1 MLFAENTNVF
11 ATVIVAIITFGLC
24 ALVAWHTFRESKK
37 GGCASCGTRSSCP
50 YAKKGSPCSCQVE
63 NTSKKDELSVLFD
76 RQIELLQMQAPMQG
90 EDFLANIAASA
101 LENAYVFSD
110 IDYQDQTPSFWMP
123 RFHCVRIRQ
132 ALLQKG
138 IANLA
143 ADKEFCERIEGL
155 LRYWVKKDYTNP
167 NWWQNQI
174 GTPLLFADIALLLE
188 AAKAPFFDHELRDG
202 IAKIVYRGTLL
213 WEKGND
219 KEFSRIDPA
228 ILEGANLIWVATV
241 SIKYALFQKDEAL
254 LRHAADRIQAEVK
267 IAEQGIQEDGGFFQ
281 HGPLWYSGG
290 YGRSYTK
297 ELAPFFALFEGTA
310 YAFSEEKTNL
320 FLRHVLDGQK
330 QMQHRG
336 FFDYGA
342 IGREFSRQGALKAN
356 MENAICSLADVS
368 AMPKKEALAE
378 FLTEMQG
385 KLPQTEKTTYFDSI
399 CQLCHKADGSY
410 IGVKGLREGLR
421 GTEVCNREGVLAYN
435 MSYGTFTCLMRS
447 GKEYFDIA
455 PLWDYSAIPG
465 TTARK
470 ESDEALLAKPEWHG
484 EVKAEE
490 GFAPI
495 CYGKAEEKA
504 GWLGMKAK
512 HDGISI
518 CAAYFTF
525 GGALVALGA
534 DIKDASPEKGE
545 VFTTVNQCFAENA
558 DLSSI
563 SEGKCACG
571 GFIYENVDEST
582 VFTAKVERKT
592 GSWYRNNQTLP
603 KDEVSGEIFT
613 LQIPKTDKG
622 TYAYIAYPA
631 AEKAPLVR
639 VLQNDRKC
647 QAILA
652 NETVYAVFYE
662 EGALSLPNGA
672 VLQGNAGECL
682 SATL

>member
-1 MLFAENTNVF
+1 MLFAENTNVLT
-11 ATVIVAIITFGLC
+11 TVILAILTFALLARVAVLTWR
-24 ALVAWHTFRESKK
+24 ARKE
-37 GGCASCGTRSSCP
+37 GGCASCGTRASCP
-50 YAKKGSPCSCQVE
+50 HAQGGGACTCHMQNE
-63 NTSKKDELSVLFD
+63 GKDELSVLFD
-76 RQIELLQMQAPMQG
+76 RQIELMQMLSPKKD
-90 EDFLANIAASA
+90 EDFLGLIASSD
-101 LENAYVFSD
+101 LEGTYFFSD
-110 IDYQDQTPSFWMP
+110 IDYADLTPSFWQANQHYT
-123 RFHCVRIRQ
+123 RVRL

-138 IANLA
+138 AANLA
-143 ADKEFCERIEGL
+143 ADKDFCDKIEGL

-167 NWWQNQI
+167 NWWHNQI
-174 GTPLLFADIALLLE
+174 GAPLLFADIALLLE
-188 AAKAPFFDHELRDG
+188 SANAPFFDKELRDG
-202 IAKIVYRGTLL
+202 ISNIVYRGTLL
-213 WEKGND
+213 WEKGSD

-228 ILEGANLIWVATV
+228 RLEGANLIWVATV
-241 SIKYALFQKDEAL
+241 TIKYALFQKDEAL
-254 LRHAADRIQAEVK
+254 LRHAVDRIQAEVK

-297 ELAPFFALFEGTA
+297 ELAPFFTLFEGTA

-342 IGREFSRQGALKAN
+342 TGREFSRQGALKVN
-356 MENAICSLADVS
+356 MENAVCSLADVS
-368 AMPKKEALAE
+368 LMPKKEALAE
-378 FLTEMQG
+378 FLMEMQG

-399 CQLCHKADGSY
+399 CQLCHKAEGSY

-455 PLWDYSAIPG
+455 PLWDYAAIPG
-465 TTARK
+465 TTARA
-470 ESDEALLAKPEWHG
+470 ESDEQLLAKPEWHG
-484 EVKAEE
+484 EVKAEQ
-490 GFAPI
+490 GFAPV

-504 GWLGMKAK
+504 GILGMKAK

-518 CAAYFTF
+518 CATYFAF

-534 DIKDASPEKGE
+534 DIKDESPEKGE
-545 VFTTVNQCFAENA
+545 VFTTVNQCFAEDT

-563 SEGKCACG
+563 SEGKCQNG
-571 GFIYENVDEST
+571 GFIYENLDEST
-582 VFTAKVERKT
+582 VFAAKVEQKT

-603 KDEVSGEIFT
+603 RDEVSGEIFT

-631 AEKAPLVR
+631 AEKTLAVK
-639 VLQNDRKC
+639 VLRNDSQC
-647 QAILA
+647 QAIVA
-652 NETVYAVFYE
+652 DEKVYAVFHE
-662 EGALSLPNGA
+662 TSELSLPNGTA
-672 VLQGNAGECL
+672 LKGNTGECL